1 MIPLIYILSP
11 FYFPLHILLPTYLLP
26 YLLYY
31 SYYYHYLLLL
41 IYTTTTTILLLLI
54 YVLYT
59 YLTYQSPYYTH
70 THLFPSYPTLFSYPL
85 LPLQKKKPYYT
96 LLSIILLLLFIYL
109 LPTLS
114 TTILYYFI
122 L

>member
-70 THLFPSYPTLFSYPL
+70 THLFSL
-85 LPLQKKKPYYT
+85 LPNPIFISLTSPTKKKPYYT